1 MEVLNDY
8 WQILI
13 NRIIDHNPPTLFIR
27 WIQGVLNTKKQ
38 STLKYI
44 SKNIFFICIPYSVS
58 SLCVCSVAQSCPTL
72 CYPMDCSL
80 TGSLSM
86 EFSRQEH
93 WSRLPFPLPGDLLDP
108 GIQPTSPALASGFFY
123 HCATWEACIQY
134 NGH

>member
-1 MEVLNDY
+1 M
-8 WQILI
+8 
-13 NRIIDHNPPTLFIR
+13 
-27 WIQGVLNTKKQ
+27 
-38 STLKYI
+38 
-44 SKNIFFICIPYSVS
+44 YSLVS
-58 SLCVCSVAQSCPTL
+58 SLCVCSVAQSCPNL

-80 TGSLSM
+80 LGSLSM

-93 WSRLPFPLPGDLLDP
+93 WSRLPFPLLGDLLDP